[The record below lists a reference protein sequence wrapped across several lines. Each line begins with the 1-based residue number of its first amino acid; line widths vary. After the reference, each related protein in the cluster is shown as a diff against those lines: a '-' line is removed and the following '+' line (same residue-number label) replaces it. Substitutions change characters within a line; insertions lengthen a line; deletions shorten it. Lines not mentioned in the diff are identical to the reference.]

1 MEVQCGAV
9 QAFTRLA
16 RLSADRMH
24 RVSLSTKSLQLSLCC
39 PTPAAGRV
47 PVRVAG
53 PVQAGDVF
61 VPSGKQDGSAVVR
74 SVCTGLCAAL
84 GIIAS

>member
-24 RVSLSTKSLQLSLCC
+24 RVSLSTKPVL
-39 PTPAAGRV
+39 PPGTPAAGRV